1 MKIEID
7 IKGKKYTDLEINQML
22 CDYISIGENVYK
34 WCQNRYMDTFYER
47 VYNRL
52 CTLIRKECVEDS

>member
-1 MKIEID
+1 MIELFEQILEEIEIAIYNAED
-7 IKGKKYTDLEINQML
+7 K
-22 CDYISIGENVYK
+22 V

-52 CTLIRKECVEDS
+52 CTLIRKECVEDG